1 MVLYHITLESLHA
14 STEVEH
20 EKKTKTKKTVKMCE
34 IQGNTITENPP
45 DEHTRD
51 LVHY

>member
-20 EKKTKTKKTVKMCE
+20 EKKTKKQKNIKMCE
-34 IQGNTITENPP
+34 KKGDTITENSP
-45 DEHTRD
+45 DEHTQD
-51 LVHY
+51 LVQY